1 MYAQNTLENKQ
12 LPWVNTL
19 KFNVG
24 KTEFFFFY
32 FLESDK
38 LTHALAQNQQYY
50 YFIIYINYLLIY
62 FQIVVKFQ
70 PRDVGEYE
78 QSWDLLVSPSF
89 FNLKFV
95 K

>member
-32 FLESDK
+32 FLVSDK
-38 LTHALAQNQQYY
+38 LTHALA
-50 YFIIYINYLLIY
+50 
-62 FQIVVKFQ
+62 
-70 PRDVGEYE
+70 
-78 QSWDLLVSPSF
+78 
-89 FNLKFV
+89 
-95 K
+95 